1 MKFQHSILL
10 ILMSLLTFSC
20 VDDLADYG
28 SGVLPSTDAIAVGA
42 DTFHLATGYNIT
54 DSIISYPD
62 SFLLGK
68 FHSAKYGATKADIL
82 TQFAYTPNY
91 KFPAQA
97 VMDSAF
103 LVLNFKKWQG
113 DEQAPIRIVVHDMNL
128 NGLQNNV
135 PYYSSINPYLY
146 STVSDE
152 DTLGTK
158 TFKMKDY
165 LSMGSDTTH
174 ISIPLSKQFVVK
186 MGRESVYL
194 NDSAFHS
201 VLKGAYITSD
211 FGSAVMMYV
220 ERLYIRYH
228 YHYTYVN
235 PLNNVVETVNKTM
248 YLSSNNE
255 VRQVNRF
262 EHPKQNEFVKHRDS
276 VEYISSP
283 ANMYAT
289 INLPAKRIYDR
300 IAENPALTGSRK
312 EFLSQAQIR
321 VDVTEMMDS
330 TTEFQMPLPSN
341 LLLIR
346 ADYEKKFFSSNS
358 VPTTYDTKALLGSL
372 SYSYNDTTDT
382 YKYYYTFDA
391 AAMLANEFV
400 TAKKNNPTAPVVPEQ
415 IPLKLIPVSVGYSSS
430 GTVSVVKP
438 QSTISGVTIRSGN
451 VKENGTT
458 ISTEPM
464 YMKLVYSI
472 F

>member
-20 VDDLADYG
+20 VDDLTDFG

-68 FHSAKYGATKADIL
+68 FHSAKYGATQADIL

-91 KFPAQA
+91 KFPAKA

-103 LVLNFKKWQG
+103 LVLYFKKWQG
-113 DEQAPIRIVVHDMNL
+113 DEQAPMRIVVHDMNL
-128 NGLQNNV
+128 QGLQKNV
-135 PYYSSINPYLY
+135 AYYSSINPRLY
-146 STVSDE
+146 STVDDT

-158 TFKMKDY
+158 TVKMKDY
-165 LSMGSDTTH
+165 LSMGTDTTH
-174 ISIPLSKQFVVK
+174 ISIRLSNDFVKK
-186 MGRESVYL
+186 MGKESVYL
-194 NDSAFHS
+194 NDSTFHS
-201 VLKGAYITSD
+201 ALKGVYVTSD

-220 ERLYIRYH
+220 EQLYIRYH

-235 PLNNVVETVNKTM
+235 PVDSKVMTVNKTM
-248 YLSSNNE
+248 LLASNNE

-300 IAENPALTGSRK
+300 IAENPALKGSRK
-312 EFLSQAQIR
+312 EFLSQALIR
-321 VDVTEMMDS
+321 VDVTDLLDS
-330 TTEFQMPLPSN
+330 ATEFQMPLPSN

-372 SYSYNDTTDT
+372 AASYNDTTGT

-391 AAMLANEFV
+391 AAMLANEFAI
-400 TAKKNNPTAPVVPEQ
+400 AKKNNPTAPIVPDL
-415 IPLKLIPVSVGYSSS
+415 ISLKLIPVSVGYSSS
-430 GTVSVVKP
+430 GTVSEVQP

-451 VKENGTT
+451 VNENGSV

-464 YMKLVYSI
+464 HMKLVYSI

>member
-1 MKFQHSILL
+1 
-10 ILMSLLTFSC
+10 
-20 VDDLADYG
+20 
-28 SGVLPSTDAIAVGA
+28 
-42 DTFHLATGYNIT
+42 
-54 DSIISYPD
+54 
-62 SFLLGK
+62 
-68 FHSAKYGATKADIL
+68 
-82 TQFAYTPNY
+82 
-91 KFPAQA
+91 
-97 VMDSAF
+97 MDSAF

-128 NGLQNNV
+128 KGLQNNV

-300 IAENPALTGSRK
+300 IAENPA
-312 EFLSQAQIR
+312 F
-321 VDVTEMMDS
+321 
-330 TTEFQMPLPSN
+330 
-341 LLLIR
+341 
-346 ADYEKKFFSSNS
+346 
-358 VPTTYDTKALLGSL
+358 
-372 SYSYNDTTDT
+372 
-382 YKYYYTFDA
+382 
-391 AAMLANEFV
+391 
-400 TAKKNNPTAPVVPEQ
+400 
-415 IPLKLIPVSVGYSSS
+415 
-430 GTVSVVKP
+430 
-438 QSTISGVTIRSGN
+438 
-451 VKENGTT
+451 
-458 ISTEPM
+458 
-464 YMKLVYSI
+464 
-472 F
+472 